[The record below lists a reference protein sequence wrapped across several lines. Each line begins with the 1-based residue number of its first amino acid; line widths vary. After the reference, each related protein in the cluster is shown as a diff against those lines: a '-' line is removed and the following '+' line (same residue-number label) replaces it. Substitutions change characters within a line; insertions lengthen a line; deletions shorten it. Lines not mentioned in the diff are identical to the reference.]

1 MIVAINDISF
11 QIEFA
16 NRADARDALLTFG
29 SLCLRLKQEDVSEV
43 SVPRNIIS
51 SPAIHQGTMLASG
64 YSLLDAMKEIR
75 QQDREIF
82 QFLVSKLTGIG
93 YAGKYTTDEM
103 EILGKISRHCA
114 HYKDEMFISL
124 VSDPVFGKGEVV
136 GNLNGKTE
144 ITLCNLAK
152 TEHLYIYWEKLGYRR
167 YEKNPKH
174 GSRSYIRA
182 GGTSVGIAPETD
194 MMGQQ
199 LLNQVIEYNG
209 KLFAV
214 DEKHD
219 CRIFEFRQTLGNTYH
234 GFLQEQLTTDEQRKI
249 LEQWRQETNGTK

>member
-11 QIEFA
+11 QVEFA
-16 NRADARDALLTFG
+16 DRTAARDALLAFG
-29 SLCLRLKQEDVSEV
+29 NLCIRLKKEDVSGI
-43 SVPRNIIS
+43 SVPRDIIS
-51 SPAIHQGTMLASG
+51 SPALHPHIVLAG
-64 YSLLDAMKEIR
+64 DYSLLDALKELR
-75 QQDREIF
+75 LQNREVF
-82 QFLVSKLTGIG
+82 QFLISKLTGIG
-93 YAGKYTTDEM
+93 YAGVYTEDEV
-103 EILGKISRHCA
+103 EILGRTSRHCA
-114 HYKDEMFISL
+114 QFRDEMFISL
-124 VSDPVFGKGEVV
+124 GSDPVFQKDEVQ
-136 GNLNGKTE
+136 GRLNGSE
-144 ITLCNLAK
+144 DITLQNLQK
-152 TEHLYIYWEKLGYRR
+152 TDHIERYWERLGYRR

-199 LLNQVIEYNG
+199 LLNQVIEYKG